1 MILKKGNPPSLKI
14 FDTFYQKT
22 LPGPQR
28 QKRYREILSVREDYH
43 EKRVSAKSF
52 TTQTQQ

>member
-22 LPGPQR
+22 LPGLHINR
-28 QKRYREILSVREDYH
+28 QKWFREIFRFRIDIRE
-43 EKRVSAKSF
+43 ECVSA
-52 TTQTQQ
+52 